1 MRVRQVMIALA
12 PAVFLIGCGGAAV
25 PTATETAHDIEASVE
40 QVSEVV
46 TVTGE
51 NDPND
56 MIGRD
61 SGYEDAAV
69 LKDERLECGGD
80 RFGTDCGAMIE
91 VWADEEAAAARD
103 EYISTIHDAAPILG
117 SEYRTVDG
125 RTILRVSGEL
135 TPEQAEV
142 YTSAFTD

>member
-1 MRVRQVMIALA
+1 MRVRQTVIALA

-69 LKDERLECGGD
+69 LKDERLEC
-80 RFGTDCGAMIE
+80 
-91 VWADEEAAAARD
+91 
-103 EYISTIHDAAPILG
+103 
-117 SEYRTVDG
+117 
-125 RTILRVSGEL
+125 
-135 TPEQAEV
+135 
-142 YTSAFTD
+142 